1 MRTFAFPGIVET
13 SPDGGFGLYFPDLPG
28 CVTAA
33 DTLDELAA
41 GAREAL
47 QLHLEG
53 MTEDGEPIPA
63 PSAIGDLPHDPE
75 VQEVGVLI
83 VEAIPSA
90 ADVVS
95 LTLSA
100 ALLSRIDAEAQARG
114 TTREKILAE
123 GAEALLKTA

>member
-1 MRTFAFPGIVET
+1 MRTFVFPGIVEAA
-13 SPDGGFGLYFPDLPG
+13 SDGSFGLFFPDLPG

-33 DTLDELAA
+33 DSLDDLAA

-53 MTEDGEPIPA
+53 MIEDGLAIPA
-63 PSAIGDLPHDPE
+63 ASAIADLPHDPDINE
-75 VQEVGVLI
+75 AGILL
-83 VEAIPSA
+83 VEALPDA

-100 ALLSRIDAEAQARG
+100 ALLSRIDAAAQARG

-123 GAEALLKTA
+123 GAEALLKAG